1 MPTESQHNAIHRQWE
16 MLKLLPSREPGM
28 TTLEIRQS
36 LSDLGYDVDNRT
48 IQRNL
53 EKLQSLF
60 PINHG
65 DENPYRWY
73 WESKHAFETLG
84 ITVTDALTLHLL
96 KRILKPIL
104 PVATTRQLEPL
115 FEMAESKLAALA
127 DSNEIAQWA
136 SLIAVEGSGLPV
148 IPPEIN
154 STILETVQNAL
165 LKGESLKIHYAK
177 AGVDGYRMVE
187 VKSSTTVKPYHLDDT
202 AIQYWVA
209 RQSGVPIT
217 SIKVAC
223 IDTTFVY
230 QGDGNYAGLLKQVDV
245 SVTASKLES
254 EIPGWIHAARQTLA
268 GDKPTID
275 VGKQCQKP
283 YGCPFLDACTAESQR
298 PKAHYPVEMLP
309 YVGKLADELRSEGI
323 EDVRDIPPNRLDLY
337 THERIR
343 RVSISGQAELDS
355 EATESMRRLGYP
367 RHFIDFETINPAVP
381 LWRGTRPYEH
391 VPFQWSCHT
400 EEKDGSVTHH
410 EFLASGTDDP
420 RRAFAESLAAAL
432 SRIGPVFVY
441 NAGTERTH
449 MQNMAE
455 RFPDLAPVLNEAIEW
470 IVDLLPMTRQ
480 CYYHPDMMGS
490 YSIKD
495 VLPTFAPE
503 LAYDNLEV
511 GSGKQAMQ
519 IFAEL
524 MNPNLPNIRRTSLRE
539 SLLSYCERD
548 TLAMV
553 KLTHFFR
560 KGPRK

>member
-1 MPTESQHNAIHRQWE
+1 MIALSKSKILNHRQCPKRLW
-16 MLKLLPSREPGM
+16 
-28 TTLEIRQS
+28 LEINQPQ
-36 LSDLGYDVDNRT
+36 L
-48 IQRNL
+48 
-53 EKLQSLF
+53 
-60 PINHG
+60 
-65 DENPYRWY
+65 
-73 WESKHAFETLG
+73 A
-84 ITVTDALTLHLL
+84 VTDA
-96 KRILKPIL
+96 KMQARFD
-104 PVATTRQLEPL
+104 VGNQVG
-115 FEMAESKLAALA
+115 ALA
-127 DSNEIAQWA
+127 RAFYPDGIMIDATSRAQQLA
-136 SLIAVEGSGLPV
+136 DTERALAGSPRPIFEATFLADEVVVRADLLLPD
-148 IPPEIN
+148 
-154 STILETVQNAL
+154 
-165 LKGESLKIHYAK
+165 
-177 AGVDGYRMVE
+177 VDGYRMVE
-187 VKSSTTVKPYHLDDT
+187 VKSSTTVKPYYLDDT
-202 AIQYWVA
+202 AIQYWVM

-230 QGDGNYAGLLKQVDV
+230 QGDGDYARLLKQVDV
-245 SVTASKLES
+245 SVTARKLEP

-268 GDKPTID
+268 SDKPAID

-283 YGCPFLDACTAESQR
+283 YGCPFLDACTAESPR
-298 PKAHYPVEMLP
+298 PKTLYPVEMLP

-323 EDVRDIPPNRLDLY
+323 EDVRDIPPGRLDLY

-400 EEKDGSVTHH
+400 EEKDGSITHH
-410 EFLASGTDDP
+410 AFLASGTDDP

-432 SRIGPVFVY
+432 SRTGPVFVY
-441 NAGTERTH
+441 NASTERTH

-480 CYYHPDMMGS
+480 CYYHPDMKGS

-495 VLPTFAPE
+495 VLPTIAPD
-503 LAYDNLEV
+503 LAYDNLKVDGGE
-511 GSGKQAMQ
+511 QAMQ
-519 IFAEL
+519 VFAEL
-524 MNPNLPNIRRTSLRE
+524 MKPDLPDARRTSLRQ

-553 KLTHFFR
+553 KVAHFFENGVIQKPSTR
-560 KGPRK
+560 IVE

>member
-1 MPTESQHNAIHRQWE
+1 MTALSKSKILNHRQCPKRLW
-16 MLKLLPSREPGM
+16 
-28 TTLEIRQS
+28 LEINQPQ
-36 LSDLGYDVDNRT
+36 L
-48 IQRNL
+48 
-53 EKLQSLF
+53 
-60 PINHG
+60 
-65 DENPYRWY
+65 
-73 WESKHAFETLG
+73 A
-84 ITVTDALTLHLL
+84 VTDA
-96 KRILKPIL
+96 KMQARFD
-104 PVATTRQLEPL
+104 VGNQVG
-115 FEMAESKLAALA
+115 ALA
-127 DSNEIAQWA
+127 RAFYPDGIMIDATSRAQQLA
-136 SLIAVEGSGLPV
+136 DTERALAGSPHPIFEATFLADEVVVRADLLLPD
-148 IPPEIN
+148 
-154 STILETVQNAL
+154 A
-165 LKGESLKIHYAK
+165 
-177 AGVDGYRMVE
+177 DGYRMVE

-323 EDVRDIPPNRLDLY
+323 EDVRDIPPDRLDLY

-391 VPFQWSCHT
+391 VPLQWSCHT

-511 GSGKQAMQ
+511 GGGKQAMQ

-524 MNPNLPNIRRTSLRE
+524 MNPDLPNTRRTSLRK

-560 KGPRK
+560 KGAA